1 MTDSSAETVMDGEN
15 KRGTKLPQKQTYNT
29 QTQLLEVKPEVY
41 RDTDGK
47 RTNSYQFY
55 SCLQTAIER
64 KKSFIEVK
72 QIR

>member
-1 MTDSSAETVMDGEN
+1 MDGEN
-15 KRGTKLPQKQTYNT
+15 KPSTKLPQTQTDNT

-47 RTNSYQFY
+47 RTNSYRFY

-64 KKSFIEVK
+64 KESFIEVK
-72 QIR
+72 EIK